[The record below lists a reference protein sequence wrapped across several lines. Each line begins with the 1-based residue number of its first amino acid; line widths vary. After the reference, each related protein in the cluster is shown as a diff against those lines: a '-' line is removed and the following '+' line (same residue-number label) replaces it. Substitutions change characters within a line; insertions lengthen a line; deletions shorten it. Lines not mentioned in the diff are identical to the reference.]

1 MKDPY
6 EETNQAK
13 VDLEDE
19 FLKERLRRWGGEG
32 YRQSFDPFLARRP
45 RKSKWTAGLL
55 SFFVPGTGQLY
66 LGLMQRGIGIML
78 LLALNIVAVVFTS
91 IHAATNIPLLVL
103 FSLMIPVIYFYN
115 IFDALQQAD
124 RMNGS
129 PGTGSYEDWYAGSG
143 TAPTGKTNTPF
154 GGKGGLGYV
163 LIAGGV
169 LLFMIS
175 SKPHWLNKAF
185 EFLGSSVGAVLLIVI
200 GVYLFFKESRK
211 P

>member
-6 EETNQAK
+6 EETNEAK
-13 VDLEDE
+13 VDPEEE
-19 FLKERLRRWGGEG
+19 FLKERLRRWGGG
-32 YRQSFDPFLARRP
+32 YRQPFDPFMPRRP
-45 RKSKWTAGLL
+45 YKSKWVAGLL
-55 SFFVPGTGQLY
+55 SFIIPGTGQFY
-66 LGLMQRGIGIML
+66 LGLMQRGVTIML
-78 LLALNIVAVVFTS
+78 LLALNIVAIVFTGL
-91 IHAATNIPLLVL
+91 HAETNIPLIVL

-129 PGTGSYEDWYAGSG
+129 PGAGGYEDWYAGPG
-143 TAPTGKTNTPF
+143 TVPAGRANKPR
-154 GGKGGLGYV
+154 GGKGSLGYV